1 LSSIKVNPDF
11 VLPYYWL
18 GYAYREKKMYPE
30 AIATFTRARQIAGDR
45 PFLVMAYGHAQA
57 VARNAAEARKAL
69 RMLQDLRNTK
79 YVPDLYLAAIH
90 VGLGEK
96 DEAFRLLNS
105 AYQQR
110 VDRLIYLRVDAMADP
125 LRSDPRFQQLLNKIG
140 LR

>member
-1 LSSIKVNPDF
+1 
-11 VLPYYWL
+11 
-18 GYAYREKKMYPE
+18 
-30 AIATFTRARQIAGDR
+30 
-45 PFLVMAYGHAQA
+45 MAYGHAQA
-57 VARNAAEARKAL
+57 VAGNAAEARKAL
-69 RMLQDLRNTK
+69 RMLQDLQKTK

-105 AYQQR
+105 AYRQR
-110 VDRLIYLRVDAMADP
+110 VDRLIYLKVERMADP

>member
-1 LSSIKVNPDF
+1 
-11 VLPYYWL
+11 
-18 GYAYREKKMYPE
+18 MYPE
-30 AIATFTRARQIAGDR
+30 AIATFARARQIAGDR

-57 VARNAAEARKAL
+57 VSGNDAEARKAL
-69 RMLQDLRNTK
+69 RKLEGLRNTK

-105 AYQQR
+105 AYRQR
-110 VDRLIYLRVDAMADP
+110 VDRLIYLKVESMADP
-125 LRSDPRFQQLLNKIG
+125 LRSDPRFQELLDKIG